1 MLFTVESNITLEVV
15 FTEVILS
22 GGGGGGAGGL
32 NLPLPVHFT
41 PGSRPIFVASL
52 ALYAFSM
59 ATAQC

>member
-1 MLFTVESNITLEVV
+1 MLFTEESNITLE
-15 FTEVILS
+15 
-22 GGGGGGAGGL
+22 GGGAGGL

-52 ALYAFSM
+52 ALYAFSI

>member
-1 MLFTVESNITLEVV
+1 MLFTEESTITLQVF

-22 GGGGGGAGGL
+22 GGGGAGGL

-52 ALYAFSM
+52 ALYAFSI